1 MGGTVNGQHR
11 GAVGMGNTENGQQRE
26 AVPSPLTLQDIGD
39 GLQVQLSTFFLQSL
53 LWLMSLIIVGI
64 RELAENEMT

>member
-1 MGGTVNGQHR
+1 MNGQHR

-39 GLQVQLSTFFLQSL
+39 GLQVQLSTFLLQSL